1 MCVDKT
7 ALLDHLVGEREQI
20 RWYLQTEYLCCFE
33 IDSQLDF
40 CSLHDR
46 QVGRRLAGD
55 RLGISLAARLSPL
68 HKGAAIEKIR
78 PQGSENPGPR
88 W

>member
-68 HKGAAIEKIR
+68 HKGRGNRKNKAPGIR
-78 PQGSENPGPR
+78 KPR
-88 W
+88 A